1 MTADLTPLVERQRAL
16 RWQLLGSLAAVVG
29 LVAIT
34 IGLVGFTAKAGV
46 MMFFVFG
53 GWNRLIR
60 SRWRK
65 YKALRAELDRANRS
79 LARQRAALRGSGERR
94 DAAQGLAI
102 SEELPGGE
110 LSVGQGGE
118 LTERK

>member
-1 MTADLTPLVERQRAL
+1 MTADLTPLVERQKAL
-16 RWQLLGSLAAVVG
+16 RRQLLGSLAALGG
-29 LVAIT
+29 LLAVT
-34 IGLVGFTAKAGV
+34 IGLMGFTAKGGV

-53 GWNRLIR
+53 GWNRAIR

-65 YKALRAELDRANRS
+65 YKALRAELDRASRS
-79 LARQRAALRGSGERR
+79 LEQQRAFLRGSGERR

-110 LSVGQGGE
+110 LSVGQDGE
-118 LTERK
+118 LSERK